1 MASSDPP
8 SVPILLLKTKS
19 TPIDTYEELF
29 SSTPVP
35 SSGSDET
42 RTRFSPQFVPV
53 LQHRLEESGVSVLRD
68 HLQNQSISPR
78 EDSAYGGLIFTSQ
91 RAVEAFAKT
100 VDEGKGAFLYPPKP
114 VRNTTARI
122 NATPPSGAS
131 TGDPSWPHLQ
141 NIPIYSVGPATTRA
155 LRAIPQAPSP
165 LQVFGEHTGNGEALS
180 HFILDHYSEWYSG
193 RTTKPPLLFLVG
205 EQRRDIIPKTLMDPA
220 LPSDRRIEVTEKVV
234 YGTGVMESFLSDFTA
249 VLRDT
254 ADARERWVV
263 VFSPTGCDSM
273 LRGMG
278 LLGEDGKVAGAAAS
292 RDGKTYVATIGPT
305 TKQHLESNFDFSP
318 DVSAETP
325 SPEGILQAIA
335 SYKASKRN

>member
-1 MASSDPP
+1 MASNNPP
-8 SVPILLLKTKS
+8 RVPMLLLKTKS

-42 RTRFSPQFVPV
+42 RTSFSPQFVPV
-53 LQHRLEESGVSVLRD
+53 LQHRLEEPGVNALRD
-68 HLQNQSISPR
+68 HLQHQSISPR
-78 EDSAYGGLIFTSQ
+78 EDGTYGGLIFTSQ

-114 VRNTTARI
+114 VRNIA
-122 NATPPSGAS
+122 
-131 TGDPSWPHLQ
+131 GDPSWPHLQ

-180 HFILDHYSEWYSG
+180 HFILDHYSEWYPG
-193 RTTKPPLLFLVG
+193 RTTKPALLFPVG

-220 LPSDRRIEVTEKVV
+220 LPADRRIEVTEKVV

-249 VLRDT
+249 VLEDT
-254 ADARERWVV
+254 AGARERWVV

-278 LLGEDGKVAGAAAS
+278 LLGEDGKVAGAAAR

-305 TKQHLESNFDFSP
+305 TKQHLESNFGFSP
-318 DVSAETP
+318 DVSAEKP

-335 SYKASKRN
+335 NYRASKSN